1 MKGVRL
7 IRKSVDKALPVPI
20 VAKGDYE
27 FFEIVN
33 PIAHLITGLYWIL
46 DGLSLLH
53 TASDGS
59 TFDDNIQNRFDEL
72 IISERNHLII
82 TEQDF
87 ILRYAKFILGDWD
100 DLVGLR
106 SLQDVNDT
114 FTLTQ
119 EFIES
124 KAVVY
129 FRCIDAAYWE
139 VYASDP
145 KLLLTLQ
152 QSFDCWE
159 LPGLDRNDWYV

>member
-1 MKGVRL
+1 MKGIRL

-27 FFEIVN
+27 FFEIIY

-46 DGLSLLH
+46 DNVIVWH

-59 TFDDNIQNRFDEL
+59 TFDDFQYRYDEL
-72 IISERNHLII
+72 IISERNHLRI
-82 TEQDF
+82 TEPDF
-87 ILRYAKFILGDWD
+87 ILRYAKFIRGDWD
-100 DLVGLR
+100 NLIGLR
-106 SLQDVNDT
+106 SLQDANDA
-114 FTLTQ
+114 FTVMQ

-129 FRCIDAAYWE
+129 FRCIDAVYWE
-139 VYASDP
+139 VYAPDP

-159 LPGLDRNDWYV
+159 LPSLDRNDWYL

>member
-20 VAKGDYE
+20 VRKKDYE

-46 DGLSLLH
+46 LEDVIVWH

-59 TFDDNIQNRFDEL
+59 TFDDFETRYDEL
-72 IISERNHLII
+72 IIFQRNYLRI

-87 ILRYAKFILGDWD
+87 ILRYAKFIQGDWD
-100 DLVGLR
+100 NLIGILSLR
-106 SLQDVNDT
+106 DVNDT
-114 FTLTQ
+114 FTVTQ

-124 KAVVY
+124 KAVIH
-129 FRCIDAAYWE
+129 FRCIDAVYWE
-139 VYASDP
+139 VYTPDL
-145 KLLLTLQ
+145 KLLLILQ
-152 QSFDCWE
+152 ENFDFW
-159 LPGLDRNDWYV
+159 